1 MKAADAVGSPVRLL
15 PVLLALA
22 LLPGCLSAPPAAQA
36 TLPSEPPSELAPP
49 PRLLNCTVE
58 HRFLAAEGFVKD
70 RAKVGHAAWPW
81 GINPMP
87 AMQDLVPTR
96 LPVPLADPLP
106 GGWSA
111 VAVGLQ
117 VRTHTGTLAVPPLS
131 QAPII
136 LSDPATYVNF
146 PSPMPPGYQ
155 GGARAIDLALDAKQA
170 KPLPGTLLFDSTFVT
185 TGANGIDLALT
196 SDFGA
201 RDAYGHERLSRLDA
215 FYCGGARLSLADF
228 LGYDF
233 DSGTYGR

>member
-1 MKAADAVGSPVRLL
+1 MRPLAAA
-15 PVLLALA
+15 LLALT
-22 LLPGCLSAPPAAQA
+22 LLPGCLSHPAPAPHAAPADAVA
-36 TLPSEPPSELAPP
+36 EPASA

-58 HRFLAAEGFVKD
+58 HRYLAPAGFVKGRD
-70 RAKVGHAAWPW
+70 RLDHAAWPW
-81 GINPMP
+81 GINPVP
-87 AMQDLVPTR
+87 AMQTLVPTR
-96 LPVPLADPLP
+96 LAVPLVDPLP

-136 LSDPATYVNF
+136 LTDPATYVNF

-155 GGARAIDLALDAKQA
+155 GGARTIDFAFDAQQA
-170 KPLPGTLLFDSTFVT
+170 KALPGTLVFDSTFLT

-196 SDFGA
+196 SDPA
-201 RDAYGHERLSRLDA
+201 WKDAHGHERLSRIDA

-233 DSGTYGR
+233 DSGTYER